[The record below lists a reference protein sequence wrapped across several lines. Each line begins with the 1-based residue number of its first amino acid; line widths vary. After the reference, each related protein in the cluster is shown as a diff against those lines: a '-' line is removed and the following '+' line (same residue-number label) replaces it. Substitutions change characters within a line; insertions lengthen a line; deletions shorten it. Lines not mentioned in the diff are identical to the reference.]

1 MARPAAAAVR
11 LLTGEREPV
20 RLATTVD
27 IGLSGLQR
35 IDGTMTEVGDRVL
48 VKDQADSTRNGI
60 YTASAGSWFRAA
72 DARTSREM
80 QKGTTVHVQ
89 LGAVNADRVFSFV
102 AEAPVV
108 GTDQIAIAPFLPPD
122 LNGAVEDAE
131 AAAENAA
138 ASATQAAASAAAA
151 GISAGQTA
159 ADVVATHAD
168 VAATAV
174 NLANAQLASAASG
187 VYPNA
192 YTTSLPKGVTGTT
205 GLVGGAGGA
214 NGTFALGFAGGSITG
229 MAGTFTVAG
238 GAVTAINIT
247 SPGLGSGTTP
257 PTLSFTA
264 SAGLT
269 GASATAV
276 VGNLIAAQKT
286 YWALSTDGAY
296 LQLYQNDGTAT
307 PAVVTKAT
315 LTAKAMTD
323 LMALQLGLPFS
334 ATRLTVA
341 SGSVTPTCYRSYAFA
356 NATTYEHVVRAK
368 ADGLR
373 FGQLICNLAGA
384 AYTVN
389 FDIVNGLVSGQ
400 SGANLVSASIVALG
414 SGVFDL
420 KVRLTTTGTGSANVQ
435 FRPSLAAGTFP
446 FTGDGVAGIFVQF
459 MELRDGATGQ
469 NLFPSNDPADA
480 SFTKTG
486 LTATAGQTM
495 PASSAIPPLQSSVA
509 SLDQLVNGKVIAAK
523 LAEGTGTN
531 VDVRLYRTLTTK
543 LGSIYEFGID
553 SSRLGKSRV
562 ALFSNAGVA
571 FNSVFDLKTG
581 SGAGTGSPAVKVL
594 GNGWESCSV
603 SAVASAA
610 ATTNLQIRVYP
621 DIGGPTYSPTG
632 ADALGL
638 ARAWL
643 KEDGVLIWEDWDFS
657 AWTKNNLTVSQN
669 ALLYIGAL
677 ANPAAPYDN
686 GAAKLKGKKVVFLG
700 TSITIGG
707 NYTSPLAI
715 LAGFSATNL
724 GVSGASIGQNSH
736 YGSLGIYNQIPNIP
750 TDTEIVFIEA
760 GTNDFGAG
768 ANSAEN
774 TPLGVLGDS
783 TTASFYGAL
792 YAAVVAIRARATN
805 AVIIFLSPYSST
817 SAFPSHA
824 IGTTN
829 YRGNTLVQ
837 FQQAVEDVAKYT
849 GYPLIDVGRRSRLGY
864 FMPSDWTSDGLHII
878 AIGGAVH
885 AAYDYEQLLA
895 LARAGLF
902 G

>member
-20 RLATTVD
+20 RLATTAD
-27 IGLSGLQR
+27 IGLSGLQL

-48 VKDQADSTRNGI
+48 VKDQADATRNGI

-89 LGAVNADRVFSFV
+89 LGAVNADRVFSFI

-108 GTDQIAIAPFLPPD
+108 GVDQIAIVPFLPPD

-131 AAAENAA
+131 AAAALAATSAGQAA
-138 ASATQAAASAAAA
+138 ASATAAAA
-151 GISAGQTA
+151 SAGQTA
-159 ADVVATHAD
+159 ADLAATHAD
-168 VAATAV
+168 AVATA
-174 NLANAQLASAASG
+174 ANVANTQLASAASG
-187 VYPNA
+187 VYPSA
-192 YTTSLPKGVTGTT
+192 YASVLPRGVTGTT
-205 GLVGGAGGA
+205 ALVAGTGGA
-214 NGTFALGFAGGSITG
+214 NGTFALSFSGGSISG
-229 MAGTFTVAG
+229 AAGTFTVAG

-247 SPGLGSGTTP
+247 NPGLGSGTTP

-276 VGNLIAAQKT
+276 VGSLITAQKS
-286 YWALSTDGAY
+286 YWALSADGGY

-307 PAVVTKAT
+307 PAVVTRAT
-315 LTAKAMTD
+315 LTGKTMTD
-323 LMALQLGLPFS
+323 LMALQLGLSLP

-341 SGSVTPTCYRSYAFA
+341 SGSVTSTCYRNYVYA
-356 NATTYEHVVRAK
+356 NAQTIDHVVRVK
-368 ADGLR
+368 ADGLA
-373 FGQLICNLAGA
+373 FGQLIGNGSGA
-384 AYTVN
+384 VYTVN
-389 FDIVNGLVSGQ
+389 FDMANGRIASQ

-420 KVRLTTTGTGSANVQ
+420 KARVLTAAASNANFQ
-435 FRPSLAAGTFP
+435 FRPSLAAGSFP
-446 FTGDGVAGIFVQF
+446 FAGDGVAGVFVQSL
-459 MELRDGATGQ
+459 ELRDGTTGQ
-469 NLFPSNDPADA
+469 NLWPSNDPADA
-480 SFTKTG
+480 SFTKTS

-495 PASSAIPPLQSSVA
+495 PATSAIPPLQSSVA
-509 SLDQLVNGKVIAAK
+509 SLDQLVNGRIIAAK
-523 LAEGTGTN
+523 LVEGTGTN
-531 VDVRLYRTLTTK
+531 VDVRLYKSFVTK
-543 LGSIYEFGID
+543 LGSTYEFGVD
-553 SSRLGKSRV
+553 SSKFGKSRF

-571 FNSVFDLKTG
+571 FNSVFDLKTASG
-581 SGAGTGSPAVKVL
+581 SGTGSPVVKVL

-610 ATTNLQIRVYP
+610 TSTNLQIRVYP
-621 DIGGPTYSPTG
+621 DNGGPTYSPTG
-632 ADALGL
+632 TDALGL

-657 AWTKNNLTVSQN
+657 AWTKNNLTVAQN
-669 ALLYIGAL
+669 ALLYVGAL
-677 ANPAAPYDN
+677 VNPVVPYDS
-686 GAAKLKGKKVVFLG
+686 GAAKLKGKKVAFLG

-750 TDTEIVFIEA
+750 TDTDIVFIEA

-774 TPLGVLGDS
+774 TPLGVLGDT
-783 TTASFYGAL
+783 TTATFYGAL
-792 YAAVVAIRARATN
+792 YAAVVAIRARAPS
-805 AVIIFLSPYSST
+805 AVIVFLSTYSST
-817 SAFPSHA
+817 SVFPSHA

-837 FQQAVEDVAKYT
+837 FQQAFEDVAKYS
-849 GYPLIDVGRRSRLGY
+849 GYPLIDVGRRSGLGY
-864 FMPSDWTSDGLHII
+864 FMSASLTSDGLHIN
-878 AIGGAVH
+878 AAGGAIH
-885 AAYDYEQLLA
+885 AAYDYEGLLA